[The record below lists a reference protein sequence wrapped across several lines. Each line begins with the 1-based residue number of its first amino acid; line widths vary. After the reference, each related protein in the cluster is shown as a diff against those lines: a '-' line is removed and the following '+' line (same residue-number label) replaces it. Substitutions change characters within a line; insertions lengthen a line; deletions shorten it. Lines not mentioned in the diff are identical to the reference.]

1 MTYSTSDTNLVA
13 CLMVLGERVISI
25 NNSNPKRIE
34 FTFDESDTLD
44 ENIEFFEDRELV
56 GNLRDVLDAHKNI
69 KKRIYAIKDLEN
81 PL

>member
-1 MTYSTSDTNLVA
+1 MITTSDTNLVA
-13 CLMVLGERVISI
+13 CLVVLGERIV
-25 NNSNPKRIE
+25 RIDNTDPRRVA
-34 FTFDESDTLD
+34 FVFADSDTLD
-44 ENIEFFEDRELV
+44 ENVEFFEDRELV